1 MTPLYFQR
9 IKRHKYTYRAIMSI
23 ARELST
29 SINVNIK
36 EKRPSQEN
44 VGREEL
50 DKLLQQQQ
58 YKFQVLQECHK
69 SYC

>member
-1 MTPLYFQR
+1 
-9 IKRHKYTYRAIMSI
+9 MSI